1 MSRGICM
8 KGQVFMFSFLTLAV
22 IFFILAIAQ
31 PVLAVEVIGHRGAAF
46 YAPENTISSIKKA
59 LESGVDGVEI
69 DVHLTKDDKI
79 AVIHDKD
86 TKRISGGALDLKV
99 AETAWAELKKA
110 DAGSFKS
117 PAFAG
122 EKIPLLEEVLAIVPA
137 DKKLFIEVKCG
148 VEIFK
153 VIGHVI
159 EKSGRRENTA
169 IISFSLDVAVMAKIA
184 LPRCESYW
192 ILGSKFF
199 QGASA
204 EDAVE
209 IAARNNLDGLDL
221 DYKLASASFVKKAKD
236 AGLKF
241 YVWTV
246 DEPPA
251 AAVLNSYGLDGIT
264 TNKPDVIIKKIK
276 R

>member
-1 MSRGICM
+1 M
-8 KGQVFMFSFLTLAV
+8 KGQAFMFSFLILTV
-22 IFFILAIAQ
+22 IFFILAIVQ
-31 PVLAVEVIGHRGAAF
+31 PVTAAEVIGHRGAAF
-46 YAPENTISSIKKA
+46 YTPENTISSIKKA

-69 DVHLTKDDKI
+69 DVHLTKDGKI

-86 TKRISGGALDLKV
+86 TRRISGGAADLKV
-99 AETAWAELKKA
+99 AETGWEELKKI

-117 PAFAG
+117 AAFAG
-122 EKIPLLEEVLAIVPA
+122 EKIPLLEEVLAIIPA

-148 VEIFK
+148 VEIFG
-153 VIGHVI
+153 VIGAVL
-159 EKSGRRENTA
+159 EKSGRKGNTA
-169 IISFSLDVAVMAKIA
+169 IISFGLDVAAMAKIA

-192 ILGSKFF
+192 IPGSKFF
-199 QGASA
+199 QGASV
-204 EDAVE
+204 EDAIE

-221 DYKLASASFVKKAKD
+221 DYKQASASFVKKAKD

-246 DEPPA
+246 DEPAA
-251 AAVLNSYGLDGIT
+251 AAVLDSYGLDGIT
-264 TNKPDVIIKKIK
+264 SNKPDVIIRKIK